1 MKTFKKRR
9 RPKRRTIKRVY
20 RGGVGEDMCSICHE
34 EFIPGDNV
42 YTHPACNNKF
52 HMDCIK
58 QWCSG
63 KDDCPCPMC
72 RGTVQPEEMFSFE
85 ERLSSYKEICDKE
98 KRELELFTQQEVE
111 DLEDKLIALE
121 LQRNT
126 QVTNLQAQYNA
137 NDAKRLTQYKELADR
152 CNAIDK
158 KRVAEYK
165 ELAEDYNA
173 LHEECVTTTKDLL
186 AAYKE
191 YEELVNKYNANDAR
205 RDAEYN
211 ALVNKYNA
219 NNAIDKERIVQYNA
233 LSDSFNALRA
243 QYLASQNK

>member
-20 RGGVGEDMCSICHE
+20 RGGVGENMCSICHE

-137 NDAKRLTQYKELADR
+137 NDAKRLAQYKELADR
-152 CNAIDK
+152 CNANYHK
-158 KRVAEYK
+158 
-165 ELAEDYNA
+165 
-173 LHEECVTTTKDLL
+173 H
-186 AAYKE
+186 AAE

-205 RDAEYN
+205 RVAEYNALLAAYN

-233 LSDSFNALRA
+233 LADSFNALRA
-243 QYLASQNK
+243 QYLASQNR

>member
-1 MKTFKKRR
+1 MTKTFKKRKR
-9 RPKRRTIKRVY
+9 TKRRTIKRVY
-20 RGGVGEDMCSICHE
+20 RGGVREDMCSICHE

-98 KRELELFTQQEVE
+98 KRELELFTQLEVE

-121 LQRNT
+121 LQRKT
-126 QVTNLQAQYNA
+126 QVENLQAQYKEFAARSNA
-137 NDAKRLTQYKELADR
+137 KYNKLGADYNTLLGECR
-152 CNAIDK
+152 AYEE
-158 KRVAEYK
+158 EYVTK
-165 ELAEDYNA
+165 YNA
-173 LHEECVTTTKDLL
+173 LLS
-186 AAYKE
+186 A
-191 YEELVNKYNANDAR
+191 
-205 RDAEYN
+205 YN
-211 ALVNKYNA
+211 ALV
-219 NNAIDKERIVQYNA
+219 
-233 LSDSFNALRA
+233 
-243 QYLASQNK
+243 

>member
-152 CNAIDK
+152 CNANYDK
-158 KRVAEYK
+158 HAAEYK

-173 LHEECVTTTKDLL
+173 NYALYN
-186 AAYKE
+186 A
-191 YEELVNKYNANDAR
+191 LVNKYNANDAR
-205 RDAEYN
+205 RAAEYD

-219 NNAIDKERIVQYNA
+219 NFDNNAAQYKA
-233 LSDSFNALRA
+233 LADSFNALRA
-243 QYLASQNK
+243 QYIASLNR